1 MRIST
6 VPAFGAI
13 VEHISDD
20 EVRHAFFFMFLNAF
34 KFLVIFSLL
43 YTSVYYRAEDV
54 NRILRRQ

>member
-20 EVRHAFFFMFLNAF
+20 EVRHAFFLFLNAF

-54 NRILRRQ
+54 NRILRRP